1 MHLYWPLK
9 QWSKFEKKLEC
20 QFWSQGGTKITLNL
34 RLGSPVLT
42 TFLTF
47 GSSDGLG
54 KSPSDTNLCFV
65 DPKCCVNCCCELTD
79 NSQMLQ
85 YNSVVW
91 LSFEMHSGNGSGNF
105 IFSDAFGRSLFAK
118 RFYIL
123 AQKWHIF
130 LKIKVEFNCSEQFER
145 HWVLP
150 IPYWVWVQ

>member
-1 MHLYWPLK
+1 MSKWFQMLYQLSFTVQNNITCLAFVLTLKNVLRISTTLLSLTSSNEIKPLK
-9 QWSKFEKKLEC
+9 YPW
-20 QFWSQGGTKITLNL
+20 TL
-34 RLGSPVLT
+34 VLT

-47 GSSDGLG
+47 GSSDGFG
-54 KSPSDTNLCFV
+54 KSPSETNLCFV

-118 RFYIL
+118 RFYIFCS
-123 AQKWHIF
+123 KMTHIF
-130 LKIKVEFNCSEQFER
+130 ENKGWI
-145 HWVLP
+145 
-150 IPYWVWVQ
+150 

>member
-1 MHLYWPLK
+1 MLYQLSFTVQNNIACLAFVLALK
-9 QWSKFEKKLEC
+9 TAFRIWKNGMFILVTR
-20 QFWSQGGTKITLNL
+20 SQSVDIGDILWML
-34 RLGSPVLT
+34 LPWILVLT

-47 GSSDGLG
+47 GSSDGFG
-54 KSPSDTNLCFV
+54 KSPSETNLCFV

-118 RFYIL
+118 RFYIFCS
-123 AQKWHIF
+123 KMTHIF
-130 LKIKVEFNCSEQFER
+130 ENKDWI
-145 HWVLP
+145 
-150 IPYWVWVQ
+150 

>member
-1 MHLYWPLK
+1 MSKWFQMLYQLGFTVQNNIACLAFVLTLK
-9 QWSKFEKKLEC
+9 TMIRIWKKLEC
-20 QFWSQGGTKITLNL
+20 QGGTKITLNL
-34 RLGSPVLT
+34 RLGSLVLT

-118 RFYIL
+118 RFYIFCS
-123 AQKWHIF
+123 KMTHIF
-130 LKIKVEFNCSEQFER
+130 ENKGWI
-145 HWVLP
+145 
-150 IPYWVWVQ
+150 